1 MGIEISLNG
10 FESLHDLTNGVRRLL
25 MKMQPRHPVYD
36 SFTGAALS
44 EGKHRSTARICLE
57 WRNTEVFFGGEYKC
71 PCFLQMLQKYL
82 EWLESQ
88 KGDVVGC
95 DGFASRASGGDPS
108 GDLDVYGLL
117 KTILDNYGDVF
128 RHDAAMRKAR
138 SYLSLA
144 LDARN
149 AASHFD
155 GMMQDREAL
164 RYLDAIRELLD
175 AVGAKPQVK
184 IVDAL
189 YEAEKR
195 ANPAAEQEKTKEEQR
210 LDEPP
215 LPDKLRPWREVAQPH
230 PDVLEARFTDAEFAA
245 NLAHVDQGIGSEE
258 YTDPLAF
265 FRITYLTEGLSR
277 VLRTA
282 AERFAKKGGDPVVG
296 LQTNFGG
303 GKTHTMLALYHLA
316 GAAEAGYRAETLHGM
331 KDILEAAGIA
341 TLPKV
346 RRAVFVGTHKGP
358 SEVMHASDGREVRTV
373 WGYIAYRLGGWKA
386 VDLIADSE
394 ANRTNPGSER
404 LVRILAAASPCLI
417 LLDEVV
423 AFAKQLRGEE
433 YEAFHAFIQ
442 SLTEAAAAVPG
453 ALVVGSLPQSTM
465 EVGDQRGV
473 DALHR
478 LEKLFGRVQSA
489 WTPASGMETFEIVRR
504 RLFQPLDEDG
514 ENARDATILAFAKLY
529 RDNAT
534 DFPPEAKE
542 PAYREEM
549 RRAYPIHPEVLKR
562 FSEDWSTLERF
573 QRTRGI
579 LKIMAN
585 TIYALWRGQSNAPLI
600 TLALLPLSEEKVRTA
615 ILEPL
620 DRSYGPILQA
630 EVDGELALPA
640 KMEASRKRFGDVI
653 AATRAARAVFLATA
667 PHRGSSRGGL
677 TGPSLRLAC
686 AQPGDQISI
695 FGDALRELSERSAFL
710 YREGDRYW
718 FSTQPTLNRI
728 ADERANDIGAD
739 EADAEIIAILRKEQ
753 GYKGGFHR
761 VHAAPDNLI
770 DVEDGRA
777 VALVIVPPSHPHA
790 LRSPSKTPAERIVTD
805 VVQRRGSGQRKF
817 RNALVFV
824 AGDESNLDTCR
835 EIARK
840 YLAWKSILDRSGELR
855 KSLTEAQIEDAEKR
869 LMLSAEG
876 LLQRVRSTW
885 SHVLYPV
892 AAQDDGNGS
901 GPAAGFILEHTSIIN
916 RAPGKPIPQVVYDKL
931 RANGVVV
938 NELGPD
944 TLITELRK
952 VWDESKPH
960 IEVSTLL
967 DWFASYVYLPQ
978 IRDDATLMLAIEK
991 LIGKLDGPIAFAQSY
1006 NQQSGQYEG
1015 VSRWSA
1021 SLGADIAS
1029 GLLVWR
1035 SALPEQEKP
1044 TTTTAG
1050 TVPSGG
1056 VQSGGVSQP
1065 QSGEAKGRRP
1075 RRFFGSIPLDPDR
1088 AGLQVAK
1095 ISEEILFELS
1105 RPNGARLRV
1114 TLEID
1119 AWTPEGYPDDVV
1131 EVVRANIRDL
1141 KLDAE
1146 SVGFEEE

>member
-1 MGIEISLNG
+1 MNNHFSAKQKVDQALEAL
-10 FESLHDLTNGVRRLL
+10 RLGL
-25 MKMQPRHPVYD
+25 GPYVAERMKQRH
-36 SFTGAALS
+36 GN
-44 EGKHRSTARICLE
+44 H
-57 WRNTEVFFGGEYKC
+57 WRH
-71 PCFLQMLQKYL
+71 
-82 EWLESQ
+82 
-88 KGDVVGC
+88 
-95 DGFASRASGGDPS
+95 FASRASGGDS
-108 GDLDVYGLL
+108 RSELDAYGLL
-117 KTILDNYGDVF
+117 KTVLDNYSDVF
-128 RHDAAMRKAR
+128 RHDPQVRKAR

-184 IVDAL
+184 IVDGL
-189 YEAEKR
+189 YEAQKR
-195 ANPAAEQEKTKEEQR
+195 ANPAAEREKTKEDQGASQ
-210 LDEPP
+210 PASP
-215 LPDKLRPWREVAQPH
+215 NKLRPWREVAQPH

-282 AERFAKKGGDPVVG
+282 AERFAKKGGDPVIG

-316 GAAEAGYRAETLHGM
+316 GAAKAGYQPTALHGV
-331 KDILEAAGIA
+331 KDILDAARLSS
-341 TLPKV
+341 LPEV
-346 RRAVFVGTHKGP
+346 QRAVFVGTHKGP
-358 SEVMHASDGREVRTV
+358 SEVMHASGGRQLRTA
-373 WGYIAYRLGGWKA
+373 WGYIAYRLGGWDA
-386 VDLIADSE
+386 VDHIADSE
-394 ANRTNPGSER
+394 ANRTNPGSEK
-404 LVRILAAASPCLI
+404 LIRILEMTSPCLI

-423 AFAKQLRGEE
+423 AFAKQLRGEA

-453 ALVVGSLPQSTM
+453 AMVVGSLPESGM
-465 EVGDQRGV
+465 EVGDQRGI

-514 ENARDATILAFAKLY
+514 EKARDATIQSFSKLY
-529 RDNAT
+529 RDNAS
-534 DFPPEAKE
+534 DFPSEVKE

-562 FSEDWSTLERF
+562 FSEDWSTLEKF

-585 TIYALWRGQSNAPLI
+585 AIYALWRGQSNAPLI

-620 DRSYGPILQA
+620 DYSYGPILQA

-653 AATRAARAVFLATA
+653 AATRAARAAFLATA
-667 PHRGSSRGGL
+667 PHRGSTRGGL
-677 TGPSLRLAC
+677 TGPSLRLAY

-695 FGDALRELSERSAFL
+695 FGDALRELSERSAYL

-728 ADERANDIGAD
+728 ADERANDILGD
-739 EADAEIIAILRKEQ
+739 DADAEIVAILRKEQ
-753 GYKGGFHR
+753 SHRGSFHR
-761 VHAAPDNLI
+761 VHAAPDNLN
-770 DVEDGRA
+770 DVDDGRA
-777 VALVIVPPSHPHA
+777 IALVIIPPAYPHA
-790 LRSPSKTPAERIVTD
+790 SKSSDKTPAESSTTD
-805 VVQRRGSGQRKF
+805 TLQRRGSGQRKF

-824 AGDESNLDTCR
+824 AGDETGLDACR

-840 YLAWKSILDRSGELR
+840 YLAWKSIVEDKEMADG
-855 KSLTEAQIEDAEKR
+855 LTRAQFEDASSR
-869 LMLSAEG
+869 MRQSAEA
-876 LLQRVRSTW
+876 LAQRIRSTW
-885 SHVLYPV
+885 SHVFYPMPV
-892 AAQDDGNGS
+892 QDWGNGS
-901 GPAAGFILEHTSIIN
+901 GPAASFALGHTSVVN
-916 RAPGKPIPQVVYDKL
+916 RAPSKPIPQIVYEKL

-938 NELGPD
+938 DELGPD
-944 TLITELRK
+944 TLLAELHK
-952 VWDESKPH
+952 VWDQSKPH
-960 IEVSTLL
+960 IEIAMLL
-967 DWFASYVYLPQ
+967 DWFASYVYLTRL
-978 IRDDATLMLAIEK
+978 RDDATLTLAIEK
-991 LIGKLDGPIAFAQSY
+991 LVGKLDGPVAFAQSY
-1006 NQQSGQYEG
+1006 DQQSGRYEG
-1015 VSRWSA
+1015 VSRWA
-1021 SLGADIAS
+1021 ANLGTNVAR

-1035 SALPEQEKP
+1035 TALTEHEAPTAAGTTGTVTGGRGAKP
-1044 TTTTAG
+1044 TGEGQSQLEDTG
-1050 TVPSGG
+1050 T
-1056 VQSGGVSQP
+1056 
-1065 QSGEAKGRRP
+1065 RRP
-1075 RRFFGSIPLDPDR
+1075 RRFYASILLDPDK

-1095 ISEEILFELS
+1095 IAEEILFELG
-1105 RPNGARLRV
+1105 RPNGANLRLV
-1114 TLEID
+1114 LEVE
-1119 AWTPEGYPDDVV
+1119 ASAPGGYSNDVV
-1131 EVVRANIRDL
+1131 DVVRANIRDL
-1141 KLDAE
+1141 KLDAGK
-1146 SVGFEEE
+1146 VGFEEN

>member
-1 MGIEISLNG
+1 MNNPFTAKQRVDQALEALRIGLSPYVAE
-10 FESLHDLTNGVRRLL
+10 R
-25 MKMQPRHPVYD
+25 MKQRH
-36 SFTGAALS
+36 GN
-44 EGKHRSTARICLE
+44 H
-57 WRNTEVFFGGEYKC
+57 WR
-71 PCFLQMLQKYL
+71 Q
-82 EWLESQ
+82 
-88 KGDVVGC
+88 
-95 DGFASRASGGDPS
+95 FASRASGGNPS

-138 SYLSLA
+138 SYVSLA

-155 GMMQDREAL
+155 GLMQDREAL

-184 IVDAL
+184 IVDEL
-189 YEAEKR
+189 YEAQKR

-230 PDVLEARFTDAEFAA
+230 PDVLESRFTDAEFAA

-282 AERFAKKGGDPVVG
+282 VERFAKKGGDPVIG

-331 KDILEAAGIA
+331 KGILEAAGIA

-386 VDLIADSE
+386 VDLITDSE

-504 RLFQPLDEDG
+504 RLFQPLDEEG
-514 ENARDATILAFAKLY
+514 EKARDATIQAFAKLY

-534 DFPPEAKE
+534 DFPPEVKE
-542 PAYREEM
+542 LAYREEM

-562 FSEDWSTLERF
+562 FSEDWSTLEKF

-585 TIYALWRGQSNAPLI
+585 AIYALWRGQSNAPLI

-695 FGDALRELSERSAFL
+695 FGDALRELSERSAYL

-728 ADERANDIGAD
+728 ADERANDISVD
-739 EADAEIIAILRKEQ
+739 DADAEIVTILRKEQ
-753 GYKGGFHR
+753 GHRGGFHR
-761 VHAAPDNLI
+761 VHAAPDNMI
-770 DVEDGRA
+770 DVDDARGI
-777 VALVIVPPSHPHA
+777 ALVIIPPAHPHA
-790 LRSPSKTPAERIVTD
+790 LKSPDKTPAERIATD
-805 VVQRRGSGQRKF
+805 ALQRRGTGQRKF
-817 RNALVFV
+817 RNAIVFV
-824 AGDESNLDTCR
+824 AADESGLDTCR
-835 EIARK
+835 ELARK
-840 YLAWKSILDRSGELR
+840 YLAWRSIVEDKEMADG
-855 KSLTEAQIEDAEKR
+855 LTRAQFEDAGSR
-869 LMLSAEG
+869 MRQSAEA
-876 LLQRVRSTW
+876 LAQRIRSTW

-892 AAQDDGNGS
+892 QAQDAVSGS
-901 GPAAGFILEHTSIIN
+901 GLTSGFTLEHTSVVN
-916 RAPGKPIPQVVYDKL
+916 RAPGKPIPQVVYEKL
-931 RANGVVV
+931 RANGVIVD
-938 NELGPD
+938 ELGPD
-944 TLITELRK
+944 TLLAELRK
-952 VWDESKPH
+952 VWPEDKPH
-960 IEVSTLL
+960 IEVATLL
-967 DWFASYVYLPQ
+967 DWFASYVYLPRL
-978 IRDDATLMLAIEK
+978 RDDASLIQAIEK
-991 LIGKLDGPIAFAQSY
+991 LIGKLHGPVAFAQSFA
-1006 NQQSGQYEG
+1006 QLEC
-1015 VSRWSA
+1015 
-1021 SLGADIAS
+1021 
-1029 GLLVWR
+1029 
-1035 SALPEQEKP
+1035 
-1044 TTTTAG
+1044 T
-1050 TVPSGG
+1050 
-1056 VQSGGVSQP
+1056 
-1065 QSGEAKGRRP
+1065 
-1075 RRFFGSIPLDPDR
+1075 
-1088 AGLQVAK
+1088 
-1095 ISEEILFELS
+1095 LF
-1105 RPNGARLRV
+1105 
-1114 TLEID
+1114 
-1119 AWTPEGYPDDVV
+1119 
-1131 EVVRANIRDL
+1131 
-1141 KLDAE
+1141 
-1146 SVGFEEE
+1146 